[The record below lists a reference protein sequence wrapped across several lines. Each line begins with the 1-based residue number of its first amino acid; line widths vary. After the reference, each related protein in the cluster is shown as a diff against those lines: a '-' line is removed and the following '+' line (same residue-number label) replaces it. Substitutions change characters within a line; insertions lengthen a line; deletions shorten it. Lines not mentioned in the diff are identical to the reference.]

1 MLAAGQPGRAL
12 IQDPTPGGI
21 VGPGQA
27 GPLRALNRK
36 PESAGESGPG
46 AQAGVGPLR
55 PSESPG
61 RQQPPGPTRFS
72 EAAARRL
79 GPARRTAAHSMGPGL
94 RELQLLKFTTV
105 GKPARATC
113 TRLPG
118 ARIRPRASSPRLDLG
133 GQFYV
138 SHLNVRRADASGFC
152 QVCYSLT
159 VECGMRVVKQL
170 VNERVVRH
178 VIALTCSV
186 VRALHGAR
194 TPAS

>member
-1 MLAAGQPGRAL
+1 MGRARPGHWGHSVESETRVRRGVRAGRPGRRGATASIRVARPPAASRADSL
-12 IQDPTPGGI
+12 
-21 VGPGQA
+21 
-27 GPLRALNRK
+27 LRGR
-36 PESAGESGPG
+36 
-46 AQAGVGPLR
+46 R
-55 PSESPG
+55 P
-61 RQQPPGPTRFS
+61 PTRTR
-72 EAAARRL
+72 AAYGCSL
-79 GPARRTAAHSMGPGL
+79 GPGL
-94 RELQLLKFTTV
+94 RELQLLEFTTV
-105 GKPARATC
+105 GKPARAACTC
-113 TRLPG
+113 LPG

-186 VRALHGAR
+186 VRALHEAR